1 MEMTTLKLAAGLLL
15 LIAANIVLGSAD
27 AIIGGQF
34 DKTKCWRGALKGLF
48 IFIAFIMTYGAGYLN
63 PQIVVVAIDGKSV
76 DLLAA
81 VVLIIIAGYAWYAK
95 EVLVKLAGIVRAK
108 VAIEELPKK

>member
-1 MEMTTLKLAAGLLL
+1 MDITTLKLAAGLLL
-15 LIAANIVLGSAD
+15 LIAANVILGSAD

-48 IFIAFIMTYGAGYLN
+48 IFLAFMLTYIAGFLN

-95 EVLVKLAGIVRAK
+95 EVLVKLASIIKAK
-108 VAIEELPKK
+108 VTIEELPKK